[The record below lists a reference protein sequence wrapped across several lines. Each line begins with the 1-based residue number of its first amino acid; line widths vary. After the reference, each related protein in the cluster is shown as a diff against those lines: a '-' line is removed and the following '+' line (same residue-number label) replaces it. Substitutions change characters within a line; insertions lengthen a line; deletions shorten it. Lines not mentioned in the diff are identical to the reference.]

1 MQEEGSLPKGRSQGG
16 LHKRAGVPG
25 GCSLPATPANAMAV
39 ALMEAI
45 NPATIG
51 WISPG
56 MATAP
61 SYRSLAIS
69 SNSLLLSISVAFESI
84 SMEPPVER

>member
-1 MQEEGSLPKGRSQGG
+1 M
-16 LHKRAGVPG
+16 HAGCESFAADEACAIVRLVRKHG
-25 GCSLPATPANAMAV
+25 IATPANAMAV

-51 WISPG
+51 RISPG